1 MRRRQGDVACSGVIT
16 YGTKRSDGC
25 LSKWYN
31 SKLARSASE
40 VMAAG
45 WVDVCALSSCGLS
58 KHLHFVIWRLR
69 GVLNICATYPA
80 SAGYSSRCAQD
91 GYRRLYVVRLDLAYI
106 LAAIWIW
113 LCGGCGEE
121 ACADKEGAAERAGET
136 DGLTEQQRRHGGGPQ
151 RLRRV
156 DHLRARGAYELL
168 SFDLEERRERVDR
181 DATPERD
188 EEQEA
193 DVVAVDPVEKGVKLV
208 RRCEGDGESDRER
221 RLHAHLGR
229 DQLERADTLAPV
241 EETQVV
247 DRVEHGSEHAEEV
260 ALRGDAS
267 RVGVLREE
275 CHARKRQ
282 ANGCPN
288 TRGDRHAGRP
298 LRRWHDQR
306 RQLDQKGAVARRCER
321 EAV

>member
-1 MRRRQGDVACSGVIT
+1 MGLARQNDGGCHVQEDVAIFIH
-16 YGTKRSDGC
+16 
-25 LSKWYN
+25 
-31 SKLARSASE
+31 RSAVKFKLTFCLDAENKARKEKSIL
-40 VMAAG
+40 
-45 WVDVCALSSCGLS
+45 VDVGS
-58 KHLHFVIWRLR
+58 
-69 GVLNICATYPA
+69 
-80 SAGYSSRCAQD
+80 D
-91 GYRRLYVVRLDLAYI
+91 D
-106 LAAIWIW
+106 
-113 LCGGCGEE
+113 
-121 ACADKEGAAERAGET
+121 EGKV
-136 DGLTEQQRRHGGGPQ
+136 P
-151 RLRRV
+151 
-156 DHLRARGAYELL
+156 HLRARGAYELL